1 MPLINCEITCDL
13 NWSENCVIVATNE
26 TTQATTF
33 SVIVSKFYGPFIT
46 LSTQA
51 DANLLAQLNSG
62 FKRIINSN
70 KYQRKVSRERVNKYL
85 DFLIDPSFQ
94 GINRLFVLS
103 FENEAQRTSYKS
115 IILRLKKYNAMI
127 DAQNFDQSIK
137 INFITYDKIQKIVT
151 SQGDDY
157 TTNSLL

>member
-26 TTQATTF
+26 TTQATAF

-62 FKRIINSN
+62 
-70 KYQRKVSRERVNKYL
+70 
-85 DFLIDPSFQ
+85 FQ

-157 TTNSLL
+157 TTNCLL